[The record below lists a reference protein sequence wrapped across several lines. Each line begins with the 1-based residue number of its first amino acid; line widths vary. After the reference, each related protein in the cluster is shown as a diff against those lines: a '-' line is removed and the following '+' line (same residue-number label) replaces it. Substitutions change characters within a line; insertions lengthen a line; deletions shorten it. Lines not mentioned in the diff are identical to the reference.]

1 MTVYQRDCLERVA
14 QLLDEA
20 RTLSARTTLDYAFFS
35 DLDHLLAT
43 ARANLGETSEVQ

>member
-1 MTVYQRDCLERVA
+1 MTAYQRDCLERVA

-20 RTLSARTTLDYAFFS
+20 RTLSARTTLGWEFLS
-35 DLDHLLAT
+35 ELDNIVAT